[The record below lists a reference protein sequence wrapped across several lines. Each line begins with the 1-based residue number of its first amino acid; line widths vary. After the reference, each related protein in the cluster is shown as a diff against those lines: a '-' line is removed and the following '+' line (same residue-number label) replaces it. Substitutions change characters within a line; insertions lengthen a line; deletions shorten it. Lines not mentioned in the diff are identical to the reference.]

1 MPIAVYVRLALGAS
15 LRAMAKSDGK
25 TVHPHEP
32 IVELSENLW
41 CVQGDVP
48 GAPIKRRMTIAKLSD
63 GSLAVHNAML
73 LKKADMKRIDAWGE
87 VRYVIVPNRFH
98 RLDAGTFKERY
109 PDAKIVCP
117 RSARAQVEEKV
128 PVDLSYADVP
138 RDADVSFE
146 HVDGSG
152 EREGVMSVRSSDGT
166 TLVFN
171 DTFFNMPHMSGGYG
185 VLLKAIG
192 TTGGPRVTN
201 VAKLF
206 LIRDKGRVREY
217 LGELAQS
224 DVVRLVPGHGDVV
237 DQDAEEVLYRAAVQL

>member
-1 MPIAVYVRLALGAS
+1 MAVYVTLGLGAS
-15 LRAMAKSDGK
+15 LRSMPKSDGQ

-63 GSLAVHNAML
+63 GSLAIHNAML
-73 LKKADMKRIDAWGE
+73 LKKADMKRIEAWGE

-98 RLDAGTFKERY
+98 RLDAGTFQERY
-109 PDAKIVCP
+109 PDAEIVCP
-117 RSARAQVEEKV
+117 RNARKQVEEKV
-128 PVDLSYADVP
+128 KVDLSYADVP
-138 RDADVSFE
+138 DDDDVSFE
-146 HVDGSG
+146 HVDGTD
-152 EREGVMSVRSSDGT
+152 EREGVMKVRSSDGT

-171 DTFFNMPHMSGGYG
+171 DTFFNMQHLTGGYG

-201 VAKLF
+201 IAKLF
-206 LIRDKGRVREY
+206 LIEDQPRVREY
-217 LGELAQS
+217 LGELAQP
-224 DVVRLVPGHGDVV
+224 DVVRLVPGHGDLVEENA
-237 DQDAEEVLYRAAVQL
+237 DEVLYRAAVVL